1 MATRDDEKLSSAVD
15 RADISGKEG
24 NEDELLSVVVALT
37 YFHSPEE
44 SQKTSLTWNLTRQ

>member
-24 NEDELLSVVVALT
+24 NEDELLSVVVANGLIKNK
-37 YFHSPEE
+37 YHSMI
-44 SQKTSLTWNLTRQ
+44 